1 MEKLSLHLN
10 LLTSFPLSLLSFHK
24 LRYLNLS
31 HNSIAGPIPKAIGR
45 LTGLGA
51 LILAYNRITS
61 FPTSV
66 AKMTSLHDLY
76 LEGNPTLLY
85 MPAEIMLR
93 ARADPGFLLK
103 WNSAKDSMLT
113 EEKQAQI
120 ERCEPVAVPTLL
132 NLACCAVLGETT
144 EIKYNSYLKTSRTV
158 VVIRRVNLAPR
169 QKQNRR
175 AAGYWGGEPTATP
188 CLFTFDRLGC
198 YNAWHDADDPD
209 VVKGVRKEAVL
220 DPAAFT

>member
-1 MEKLSLHLN
+1 
-10 LLTSFPLSLLSFHK
+10 
-24 LRYLNLS
+24 
-31 HNSIAGPIPKAIGR
+31 
-45 LTGLGA
+45 
-51 LILAYNRITS
+51 
-61 FPTSV
+61 
-66 AKMTSLHDLY
+66 
-76 LEGNPTLLY
+76 
-85 MPAEIMLR
+85 
-93 ARADPGFLLK
+93 
-103 WNSAKDSMLT
+103 MLT

-132 NLACCAVLGETT
+132 NLACCAVLVHRTT
-144 EIKYNSYLKTSRTV
+144 LHPPSPYPCLSRYSCIGVGRDNRNQIQQLPQDLQEYDPHAHDAHTRGGTVLRRVAVFRYLRDTYRCWRCRRKCTGRPAV

-175 AAGYWGGEPTATP
+175 AAGYWGGEPTYALLLAQSRTAPSLTALTHTRHSATP